1 MKLCAPAMVY
11 FGLACISILFGVMRR
26 LSARSLVAKG
36 VYAAIWTWLLNFI
49 CDKGYTSISWFL
61 VILPFVMMFGIVALI
76 LDMVKPDQTPSQ
88 SQTPQTQHQAVYHF
102 R

>member
-11 FGLACISILFGVMRR
+11 FGLACISILFGVMKSI
-26 LSARSLVAKG
+26 SARSLVAKG

-49 CDKGYTSISWFL
+49 CDKGYTTVSWLL

-76 LDMVKPDQTPSQ
+76 LDMVKSHPPT
-88 SQTPQTQHQAVYHF
+88 QTQTQPTQPQAVYHSF